1 MATPGLGTF
10 STRSIYGSRARAQRD
25 RPCVPLIEPNFGDS
39 DKESDYDEVEANIPD
54 EESDYSSPSEDESG
68 EDDADVVEDDDT
80 ESIEAEGEAA
90 GSSKTGNTSQNVRW
104 RKRQPVSYDVAFKGE
119 PFPPPP
125 LKDKTPLQYFKQFF
139 ADALIDHLVEQTN
152 LCSVQTT
159 GLQLVWTI
167 MKWKCT

>member
-1 MATPGLGTF
+1 M
-10 STRSIYGSRARAQRD
+10 
-25 RPCVPLIEPNFGDS
+25 IEPNFGDS
-39 DKESDYDEVEANIPD
+39 DKESDYDEDEANIPD

-104 RKRQPVSYDVAFKGE
+104 RKRQPVCYDVAFKGE

-125 LKDKTPLQYFKQFF
+125 LIDKTPLQYFKQFF
-139 ADALIDHLVEQTN
+139 DDALIDHLVEQTN